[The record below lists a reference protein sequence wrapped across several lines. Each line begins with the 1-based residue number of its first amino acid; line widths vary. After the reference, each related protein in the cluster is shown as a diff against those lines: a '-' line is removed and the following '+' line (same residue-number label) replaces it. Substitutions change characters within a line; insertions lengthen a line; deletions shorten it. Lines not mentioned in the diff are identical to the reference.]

1 VRIEFDGQRLVLA
14 GGVFLLLLA
23 FWMYIFSG
31 SSKPTSEGGQR
42 ESSKQELPPRTIGAV
57 LVPAG
62 AKQVTVPA
70 NVQWFDTGLDVNG
83 TVRIDYLFGR
93 WSATND
99 QGNVW
104 SDGDLGQAWS
114 GLLVPSGGL
123 RAMVGMVNNLPFV
136 VGKVYYG
143 RPGNGRLFLSMND
156 VVGKYD
162 DNMGAIS
169 VLVTTE

>member
-1 VRIEFDGQRLVLA
+1 MRIELDSKRLVLA
-14 GGVFLLLLA
+14 GGLFFLLLV
-23 FWMYIFSG
+23 FGIYIFSG
-31 SSKPTSEGGQR
+31 SSKPKSEGVQR
-42 ESSKQELPPRTIGAV
+42 KSSKDELPARTMAPV

-62 AKQVTVPA
+62 AKLVTVPA
-70 NVQWFDTGLDVNG
+70 NLQWFDTALDVKG

-93 WSATND
+93 WSETND

-114 GLLVPSGGL
+114 GLLVPSSGL
-123 RAMVGMVNNLPFV
+123 RTMVGMVNNVPFV

-143 RPGNGRLFLSMND
+143 RPGNGRLFLAMND